1 MTDQHAAAATELRI
15 RVAQLVAAT
24 DPSALDAPAPACP
37 GWRARDVLAHLVGV
51 GDDVVSGRIDGIAS
65 DDWTAAQVERRRD
78 IPIAQLLADW
88 EQWGPQFEQLLVSG
102 PPEMTGQA
110 LYDAATHEHD
120 LRHAIGRPG
129 ARDNTAMRAGWD
141 WLIEARTRGGAPA
154 IRFVTECS
162 DDVAGV
168 GEPCATVRAPYF
180 DLFRATTGRRT
191 EAEISSFEWEP
202 APNIDMIV
210 AAPFFTIRAESLGE

>member
-24 DPSALDAPAPACP
+24 DPSELDAPAPACP

-202 APNIDMIV
+202 APNLDMIV